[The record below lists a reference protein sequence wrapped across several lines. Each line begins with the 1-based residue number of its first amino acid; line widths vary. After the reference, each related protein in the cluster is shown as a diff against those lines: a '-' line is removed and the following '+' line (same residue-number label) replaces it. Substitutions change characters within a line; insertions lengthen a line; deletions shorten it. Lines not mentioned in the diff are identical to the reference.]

1 MSRERWESFD
11 DADERV
17 RDVFTPLVRVVL
29 MLGAA
34 GLLLITPFIAENKIG
49 SLLLSVAVLVS
60 STVAWV
66 CMTRKRARLGAAI
79 LIGTFW
85 SVQSLI
91 VLTSGGAFIGSSYVF
106 TTLLAGL
113 ALGTR
118 GLLIVGSL
126 GLAVLLLA
134 SILQAAGYPLPTLFP
149 GAFYALA
156 SIAFVTLIGTMWALT
171 VFIRRMNKALGTAG
185 QQLLE
190 RQRAEQDMQRRA
202 EDLEEAQRLA
212 QSGSWEYDVATRE
225 HRWSRNQF
233 RIHGLDPDTT
243 VASFRAMIERVSPK
257 DQDMVA
263 NAFRGAYDPPYYVR
277 GEYHVY
283 GTSGDLRTIEGRVE
297 GVRDSTGKVVK
308 LRGAS
313 VDITERRRAE
323 ELRGLELA
331 VAKCLAGVDEM
342 EPAIR
347 SAIAA
352 ICEHEDWE
360 IGGYWRAAETAG
372 GISLE
377 HWWVRPRFA
386 KAAEKVIDDFVR
398 NAYGSGVGLIGHA
411 WRTGTGLWIPDFTED
426 DRVARVQLL
435 NDAGL
440 RSCCIMPV
448 TDGSRVV
455 GVLVFGSPDVRVRDD
470 AFMSTLPV
478 LGSLIGQ
485 FVQRRHAEQQRRA
498 LQTQL
503 YQSQKLQALG
513 TLAGG
518 IAHEFNNMIA
528 VIIGNASLAA
538 QDVGSSNPEVRE
550 SLDQITAAAE
560 RARALT
566 RRILLFGRAQVDTR
580 ASVKL
585 VPLIQDVMRLL
596 RATLPARIS
605 LSLDEGS
612 DVPPVNADA
621 TQLHQLIV
629 NLCTNSAHA
638 LGTDPGTICISL
650 ETVPAARAPIPA
662 MQPHHDEY
670 VCLAVKDSGC
680 GIDPQVRDRI
690 FEPFFTTKRVGE
702 GAGLGLSVVHSIVQG
717 HEGAIEL
724 DSAPDE
730 GTTFRIYL
738 PVAASTSAQLTKTAV
753 AADGSGSGA
762 HIFYV
767 DDDPTIVSAMER
779 MLSRRGYRVSGF
791 TSART
796 ALQKLRESGDK
807 PSLLV
812 SDYNMSEMSGLDVAR
827 DALQA
832 LAGLPILIVSGYIEE
847 RVERAGQ
854 ALGVRGFVHKPDLQ
868 EMCAAI
874 DRLAASL

>member
-1 MSRERWESFD
+1 MSQDRWESFD
-11 DADERV
+11 DVDERV
-17 RDVFTPLVRVVL
+17 REVFAPVVKAVL
-29 MLGAA
+29 MFGAA
-34 GLLLITPFIAENKIG
+34 GLALVTPFFAQNRPG
-49 SLLLSVAVLVS
+49 SLLLSLVVIVSASAAWLCMRRNRERPGAVL
-60 STVAWV
+60 
-66 CMTRKRARLGAAI
+66 

-85 SVQSLI
+85 CVQSLI
-91 VLTSGGAFIGSSYVF
+91 VLTSGGSFIGSSYVF

-118 GLLIVGSL
+118 AMLVVGCL
-126 GLAVLLLA
+126 GLAVLAVA
-134 SILQAAGYPLPTLFP
+134 SVLQATGNALPTLFP
-149 GAFYALA
+149 GALLA
-156 SIAFVTLIGTMWALT
+156 RTSVAFLTLIGTMWVLG
-171 VFIRRMNKALGTAG
+171 VFIRRTNKAFRVAG
-185 QQLLE
+185 HQLLE
-190 RQRAEQDMQRRA
+190 RQRSEQETQRRA

-212 QSGSWEYDVATRE
+212 QAGSWEYDVATAE
-225 HRWSRNQF
+225 HRWSRHHF

-243 VASFRAMIERVSPK
+243 VASFRAMIERVPPE
-257 DQDMVA
+257 DQDKVA
-263 NAFRGAYDPPYYVR
+263 AAFRAAYDPPYYVR
-277 GEYHVY
+277 GEYHVF
-283 GTSGDLRTIEGRVE
+283 GAAGDLRTIEGRVE
-297 GVRDSTGKVVK
+297 GVRDASGKVVK

-313 VDITERRRAE
+313 VDITERRRIE

-331 VAKCLAGVDEM
+331 VARCLAGVDEM
-342 EPAIR
+342 APAIR
-347 SAIAA
+347 AAIAT

-360 IGGYWRAAETAG
+360 IGGYWGATDTAG
-372 GISLE
+372 AIHLE

-386 KAAEKVIDDFVR
+386 QAAEKVIEDALH
-398 NAYGSGVGLIGHA
+398 NSYGSGVGLIGYA
-411 WRTGTGLWIPDFTED
+411 WRTGTGLWIPDIEKD
-426 DRVARVQLL
+426 DRVTRVALL
-435 NDAGL
+435 KEAGL
-440 RSCCIMPV
+440 RSIAVMPI

-455 GVLVFGSPDVRVRDD
+455 GVLVFAAPTVRARDET
-470 AFMSTLPV
+470 FMQTLPL
-478 LGSLIGQ
+478 LGNLIGQ
-485 FVQRRHAEQQRRA
+485 FMQRRHAEQQRRA

-528 VIIGNASLAA
+528 VILGNASLAA
-538 QDVGSSNPEVRE
+538 QDVGDNPEVRE

-580 ASVKL
+580 TSMPL
-585 VPLIQDVMRLL
+585 GPLIQDVMRLL
-596 RATLPARIS
+596 RATLPPRIT
-605 LSLDEGS
+605 LSLDEAA
-612 DVPPVNADA
+612 DVPPVRADA

-638 LGTDPGTICISL
+638 IGNEAGTIGISL
-650 ETVPAARAPIPA
+650 KTVAAPEVPMPALPSGAG
-662 MQPHHDEY
+662 EY

-717 HEGAIEL
+717 HEGAIDL
-724 DSAPDE
+724 DSAPGE
-730 GTTFRIYL
+730 GTTFRVYL
-738 PVAASTSAQLTKTAV
+738 PVAASAAAQLTEAAA
-753 AADGSGSGA
+753 AADVRGSGA

-779 MLSRRGYRVSGF
+779 MLSRRGYRVSAF

-796 ALQKLRESGDK
+796 ALQKLREPGDK

-812 SDYNMSEMSGLDVAR
+812 SDYNMSEMSGLDMAR
-827 DALQA
+827 EALQA
-832 LAGLPILIVSGYIEE
+832 LAGLPILIVSGFIEE
-847 RVERAGQ
+847 RVERAGR

-874 DRLAASL
+874 DRLAASS